1 MSYRS
6 FIREPDSRERA
17 LSSWSSSVS
26 SGRAELMR
34 RRLSRLSRRMY
45 LPQRWR
51 AKPSNEF
58 EAWEN
63 PAIPAGYTYLTQ
75 FLAHDCVNTSVP
87 TSVLADHGNVRNGRS
102 VAFELETLYGSG
114 FDGCAHA
121 IAADERDEFAPS
133 KLELGTIRMA
143 EAGKGECPFRDIA
156 RSKEVDRSGIDGG
169 LRGVRIADDRNDN
182 NALVSQIT
190 VLFTLFHNCVVD
202 MLGPRSCPQNGS
214 GRTQAFYA
222 RLFLDARSI
231 CVDAYRSVIAKDLMP
246 RLLHPAVYA
255 RYVSD
260 DAPFI
265 DAGAGGDVTREFLHT
280 LRFGHAMVRPHYRVN
295 DLYERREELI
305 DVLLTTSRGRPWRL
319 PLDETWAVTWS
330 KFFALSEA
338 RPNAS
343 RRIGPSFSTDLM
355 SGQVFE
361 SIDDTGCV
369 GLAYRD
375 LVSGAGLGVWSVP
388 ALVEQLDARVPELV
402 RLSPLLSSRP
412 HREAVIAEWLAEG
425 ASAAGFDAEDI
436 REIAADPPLLLFVL
450 IEAADEMAG
459 ERLGILGS
467 TLIAETVLKG
477 LRAKPPCRAAGASGQ
492 ACNLEISSMSD
503 IVRFVH
509 ERAGIDE
516 SAIAFV

>member
-6 FIREPDSRERA
+6 FIREPGARERA
-17 LSSWSSSVS
+17 LSSWYSSVA

-51 AKPSNEF
+51 ARPSNEF

-143 EAGKGECPFRDIA
+143 EPGKGECPFRDIA
-156 RSKEVDRSGIDGG
+156 RSKEVDGNGIDGG

-202 MLGPRSCPQNGS
+202 MLGSCSCAQNAS

-222 RLFLDARSI
+222 RLFLDARSL

-255 RYVSD
+255 RYVPD

-265 DAGAGGDVTREFLHT
+265 DAGAGGDVTREFLQT

-330 KFFALSEA
+330 KFFALPEA

-388 ALVEQLDARVPELV
+388 ALIEQLDARVPELV

-450 IEAADEMAG
+450 IEAAHEMAG

-467 TLIAETVLKG
+467 TLIAETVFKG
-477 LRAKPPCRAAGASGQ
+477 LRAKLPGRAAGASGP

-509 ERAGIDE
+509 ERAGIDK